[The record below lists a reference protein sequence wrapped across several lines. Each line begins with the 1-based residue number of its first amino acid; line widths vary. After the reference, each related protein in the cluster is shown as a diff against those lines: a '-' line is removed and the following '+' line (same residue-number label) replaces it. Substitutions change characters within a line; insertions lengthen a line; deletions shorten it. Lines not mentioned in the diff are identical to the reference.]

1 MASNVNPTVR
11 RRRLGQ
17 ELRRLRELKGMTA
30 EEVAERLLVSQS
42 KISRLENGRRS
53 ISQRD
58 VRDLCGVYE
67 VEDHR
72 IVDSLM
78 QMAKDSRQQ
87 GWWHAFGDI
96 PYSVYIGLE
105 TDAASL
111 RVYDPQVVPG
121 LLQTPQYA
129 EALIA
134 GALPETVPAD
144 VEKRVNVRLRRQE
157 RVKATENPLR
167 LWVVIDEAAL
177 RRTIGGKQLMI
188 DQLESLIDQSRLPHV
203 TVQVLPFSMGAHPGI
218 NGQYAI
224 LEFPDA
230 SDSSVVY
237 IEGVTSDL
245 YLEKAND
252 VQKYS
257 VMYEHSA
264 GAGPECGPDPGIH
277 HRDRQGV
284 RRWNGLL
291 SAGIGRLGA
300 EARHGT
306 PRAHRGGRPSRNMPS
321 GRVNGRPA
329 ARRLRVASITPTEN
343 AGRERPTRENR
354 SEHGNSSGRHG
365 HLDQVLVLHRK
376 RRMR

>member
-87 GWWHAFGDI
+87 GWWHSFGDI

-111 RVYDPQVVPG
+111 RIYDPQVVPG
-121 LLQTPQYA
+121 LLQTRGYA
-129 EALIA
+129 EALIN
-134 GALPETVPAD
+134 GALPETVSQD
-144 VEKRVNVRLRRQE
+144 IEKRVQVRMRRQE
-157 RVKATENPLR
+157 RIQAPDNPLR
-167 LWVVIDEAAL
+167 LWTVLDEAAL
-177 RRTIGGKQLMI
+177 KRVVGGKSVMRE
-188 DQLESLIDQSRLPHV
+188 QLEHLVEQSQLPHV
-203 TVQVLPFSMGAHPGI
+203 TVQVIPFDMGAHPGL

-230 SDSSVVY
+230 ADSSVVY

-257 VMYEHSA
+257 VMYEHLRAQALNVDQS
-264 GAGPECGPDPGIH
+264 
-277 HRDRQGV
+277 RQFI
-284 RRWNGLL
+284 
-291 SAGIGRLGA
+291 SDIAK
-300 EARHGT
+300 EYAR
-306 PRAHRGGRPSRNMPS
+306 
-321 GRVNGRPA
+321 
-329 ARRLRVASITPTEN
+329 
-343 AGRERPTRENR
+343 
-354 SEHGNSSGRHG
+354 
-365 HLDQVLVLHRK
+365 
-376 RRMR
+376 

>member
-67 VEDHR
+67 VEDQR
-72 IVDSLM
+72 MVDSLM
-78 QMAKDSRQQ
+78 EMAKDSRQQ
-87 GWWHAFGDI
+87 GWWHAFGDV

-121 LLQTPQYA
+121 LLQTRQYA
-129 EALIA
+129 EALIS
-134 GALPETVPAD
+134 GALPETAQAEID
-144 VEKRVNVRLRRQE
+144 KRVQVRMRRQE
-157 RVKATENPLR
+157 RVSSGENPLR
-167 LWVVIDEAAL
+167 LWSVMDESAL
-177 RRTIGGKQLMI
+177 RRVVGGRELMRA
-188 DQLESLIDQSRLPHV
+188 QLEHLVEQSQLPHV
-203 TVQVLPFSMGAHPGI
+203 TVQVIPFEMGAHPGL

-224 LEFPDA
+224 LEFPDTA
-230 SDSSVVY
+230 DSSVVY

-245 YLEKAND
+245 YLEKPND

-257 VMYEHSA
+257 VMYEHLRAQALNVEQS
-264 GAGPECGPDPGIH
+264 
-277 HRDRQGV
+277 RQLIADIAKGYV
-284 RRWNGLL
+284 R
-291 SAGIGRLGA
+291 
-300 EARHGT
+300 
-306 PRAHRGGRPSRNMPS
+306 
-321 GRVNGRPA
+321 
-329 ARRLRVASITPTEN
+329 
-343 AGRERPTRENR
+343 
-354 SEHGNSSGRHG
+354 
-365 HLDQVLVLHRK
+365 
-376 RRMR
+376 

>member
-111 RVYDPQVVPG
+111 RVYEPQVVPG
-121 LLQTPQYA
+121 LLQTRQYA

-134 GALPETVPAD
+134 GALPESGSSD
-144 VEKRVNVRLRRQE
+144 IEKRVGVRLRRQE
-157 RVKATENPLR
+157 RIKDDEHPLR
-167 LWVVIDEAAL
+167 LWAVIDESAL
-177 RRTIGGKQLMI
+177 RRVVGDRHLMRE
-188 DQLESLIDQSRLPHV
+188 QLEHLVEISQQPHV
-203 TVQVLPFSMGAHPGI
+203 TVQVLPFDMGAHPGI

-230 SDSSVVY
+230 ADSSVVY

-257 VMYEHSA
+257 VMYEHLRA
-264 GAGPECGPDPGIH
+264 QALNVDQT
-277 HRDRQGV
+277 RQF
-284 RRWNGLL
+284 
-291 SAGIGRLGA
+291 IA
-300 EARHGT
+300 E
-306 PRAHRGGRPSRNMPS
+306 RAKKYADGD
-321 GRVNGRPA
+321 
-329 ARRLRVASITPTEN
+329 L
-343 AGRERPTRENR
+343 
-354 SEHGNSSGRHG
+354 
-365 HLDQVLVLHRK
+365 
-376 RRMR
+376 

>member
-1 MASNVNPTVR
+1 MPTNVNPTVR

-17 ELRRLRELKGMTA
+17 ELRRLREIKGMTA

-105 TDAASL
+105 TDAESL
-111 RVYDPQVVPG
+111 RVYEPQVVPG
-121 LLQTPQYA
+121 LLQTRQYA
-129 EALIA
+129 EALIT
-134 GALPETVPAD
+134 GALPEAPQSD
-144 VEKRVNVRLRRQE
+144 IEKRVNVRARRQDRINAPE
-157 RVKATENPLR
+157 HPLR
-167 LWVVIDEAAL
+167 LWAVIDESAL
-177 RRTIGGKQLMI
+177 RRLVGGKQAMI
-188 DQLESLIDQSRLPHV
+188 EQLEHLIEQSQLPHV
-203 TVQVLPFSMGAHPGI
+203 TVQVLPFEMGAHPGI

-230 SDSSVVY
+230 ADSSVVY

-252 VQKYS
+252 VQRYS
-257 VMYEHSA
+257 VMYEHLRA
-264 GAGPECGPDPGIH
+264 QALNVEQT
-277 HRDRQGV
+277 RQFISDIAKGY
-284 RRWNGLL
+284 
-291 SAGIGRLGA
+291 
-300 EARHGT
+300 
-306 PRAHRGGRPSRNMPS
+306 
-321 GRVNGRPA
+321 
-329 ARRLRVASITPTEN
+329 
-343 AGRERPTRENR
+343 TR
-354 SEHGNSSGRHG
+354 
-365 HLDQVLVLHRK
+365 
-376 RRMR
+376 

>member
-17 ELRRLRELKGMTA
+17 ELRRLREIKGMTA

-87 GWWHAFGDI
+87 GWWHSFGDI

-121 LLQTPQYA
+121 LLQTREYA

-134 GALPETVPAD
+134 GALPETAPVD
-144 VEKRVNVRLRRQE
+144 VEKRVQVRMRRQE
-157 RVKATENPLR
+157 RITSPENPLR
-167 LWVVIDEAAL
+167 LWTVMDEAAL
-177 RRTIGGKQLMI
+177 HRKVGNGALMRAQL
-188 DQLESLIDQSRLPHV
+188 DLLVEHSQLPHV
-203 TVQVLPFSMGAHPGI
+203 TVQVIPFDMGAHPGL

-230 SDSSVVY
+230 ADSNVVY

-257 VMYEHSA
+257 VMYEHLRA
-264 GAGPECGPDPGIH
+264 QALNPDQS
-277 HRDRQGV
+277 RQYI
-284 RRWNGLL
+284 
-291 SAGIGRLGA
+291 AD
-300 EARHGT
+300 
-306 PRAHRGGRPSRNMPS
+306 
-321 GRVNGRPA
+321 
-329 ARRLRVASITPTEN
+329 VAKTY
-343 AGRERPTRENR
+343 TR
-354 SEHGNSSGRHG
+354 
-365 HLDQVLVLHRK
+365 
-376 RRMR
+376 

>member
-87 GWWHAFGDI
+87 GWWHSFGDI

-121 LLQTPQYA
+121 LLQTRQYA
-129 EALIA
+129 EALIT
-134 GALPETVPAD
+134 GALPETAATD
-144 VEKRVNVRLRRQE
+144 IEKRVQVRLRRQE
-157 RVKATENPLR
+157 RITAPDNPLR
-167 LWVVIDEAAL
+167 LWTVMDEAAL
-177 RRTIGGKQLMI
+177 RRVVGNRSLMR
-188 DQLESLIDQSRLPHV
+188 DQLEQLVEHSQLPHV
-203 TVQVLPFSMGAHPGI
+203 TVQVIPFDMGAHPGL

-230 SDSSVVY
+230 ADSSVVY

-257 VMYEHSA
+257 VMYEHLRA
-264 GAGPECGPDPGIH
+264 QALNPDQS
-277 HRDRQGV
+277 RQFI
-284 RRWNGLL
+284 
-291 SAGIGRLGA
+291 ADIA
-300 EARHGT
+300 KEYAR
-306 PRAHRGGRPSRNMPS
+306 
-321 GRVNGRPA
+321 
-329 ARRLRVASITPTEN
+329 
-343 AGRERPTRENR
+343 
-354 SEHGNSSGRHG
+354 
-365 HLDQVLVLHRK
+365 
-376 RRMR
+376 

>member
-1 MASNVNPTVR
+1 MPTNVNPTVR

-17 ELRRLRELKGMTA
+17 ELRRLREIKGMTA

-72 IVDSLM
+72 VVDSLM

-105 TDAASL
+105 TDAESL
-111 RVYDPQVVPG
+111 RVYEPQVVPG
-121 LLQTPQYA
+121 LLQTRSYA
-129 EALIA
+129 EALIN
-134 GALPETVPAD
+134 GALPEAPPSD
-144 VEKRVNVRLRRQE
+144 IEKRVNVRARRQD
-157 RVKATENPLR
+157 RVNAPEHPLR
-167 LWVVIDEAAL
+167 LWAVIDESAL
-177 RRTIGGKQLMI
+177 RRLVGGEQVMI
-188 DQLESLIDQSRLPHV
+188 QQLEHLIEQSRLPHV
-203 TVQVLPFSMGAHPGI
+203 TVQVLPFDMGAHPGI

-230 SDSSVVY
+230 ADSSVVY

-252 VQKYS
+252 VQRYS
-257 VMYEHSA
+257 VMYEHLRA
-264 GAGPECGPDPGIH
+264 QALNVDQT
-277 HRDRQGV
+277 RQFI
-284 RRWNGLL
+284 
-291 SAGIGRLGA
+291 SDIAKSYT
-300 EARHGT
+300 H
-306 PRAHRGGRPSRNMPS
+306 
-321 GRVNGRPA
+321 
-329 ARRLRVASITPTEN
+329 
-343 AGRERPTRENR
+343 
-354 SEHGNSSGRHG
+354 
-365 HLDQVLVLHRK
+365 
-376 RRMR
+376 

>member
-87 GWWHAFGDI
+87 GWWHSFGDI

-121 LLQTPQYA
+121 LLQTRQYA

-134 GALPETVPAD
+134 GALPETAAAD
-144 VEKRVNVRLRRQE
+144 VDKRVQVRLRRQE
-157 RVKATENPLR
+157 RITAPENPLR
-167 LWVVIDEAAL
+167 LWTVMDEAAL
-177 RRTIGGKQLMI
+177 RRVVGNRSLMR
-188 DQLESLIDQSRLPHV
+188 DQLEHLVEQSQLPHV
-203 TVQVLPFSMGAHPGI
+203 TVQVIPFEMGAHPGV

-230 SDSSVVY
+230 ADSSVVY

-257 VMYEHSA
+257 VMYEHLRA
-264 GAGPECGPDPGIH
+264 QALNPEQS
-277 HRDRQGV
+277 RQCI
-284 RRWNGLL
+284 
-291 SAGIGRLGA
+291 ADIA
-300 EARHGT
+300 KEYAR
-306 PRAHRGGRPSRNMPS
+306 
-321 GRVNGRPA
+321 
-329 ARRLRVASITPTEN
+329 
-343 AGRERPTRENR
+343 
-354 SEHGNSSGRHG
+354 
-365 HLDQVLVLHRK
+365 
-376 RRMR
+376 

>member
-1 MASNVNPTVR
+1 VASNVNPTVR

-67 VEDHR
+67 VEDQR
-72 IVDSLM
+72 VVDSLM

-87 GWWHAFGDI
+87 GWWHAFGDV

-121 LLQTPQYA
+121 LLQTRAYA

-134 GALPETVPAD
+134 GALPETMPAD
-144 VEKRVNVRLRRQE
+144 IEKRVQVRMRRQE
-157 RVKATENPLR
+157 RISAPESPLR
-167 LWVVIDEAAL
+167 LWTVLDEAAL
-177 RRTIGGKQLMI
+177 RRVVGNRSLMRE
-188 DQLESLIDQSRLPHV
+188 QLEYLVEQSQLPHV
-203 TVQVLPFSMGAHPGI
+203 TVQVIPFDLGAHPGL

-245 YLEKAND
+245 YLEKPAD

-257 VMYEHSA
+257 VMYEHLRAQALNVDQS
-264 GAGPECGPDPGIH
+264 
-277 HRDRQGV
+277 RQFI
-284 RRWNGLL
+284 
-291 SAGIGRLGA
+291 ADIAKAYARL
-300 EARHGT
+300 
-306 PRAHRGGRPSRNMPS
+306 
-321 GRVNGRPA
+321 
-329 ARRLRVASITPTEN
+329 
-343 AGRERPTRENR
+343 
-354 SEHGNSSGRHG
+354 
-365 HLDQVLVLHRK
+365 
-376 RRMR
+376 

>member
-1 MASNVNPTVR
+1 MPSNVNPTVR

-105 TDAASL
+105 TDAESL
-111 RVYDPQVVPG
+111 RVYEPQVVPG
-121 LLQTPQYA
+121 LLQTRSYA
-129 EALIA
+129 EALIN
-134 GALPETVPAD
+134 GALPEAPPSEID
-144 VEKRVNVRLRRQE
+144 KRVKVRARRQDRITDPE
-157 RVKATENPLR
+157 HPLR
-167 LWVVIDEAAL
+167 LWAVIDESAL
-177 RRTIGGKQLMI
+177 HRLVGGRQVMI
-188 DQLESLIDQSRLPHV
+188 EQLEQLVELSQLPHV
-203 TVQVLPFSMGAHPGI
+203 TVQVLPFDMGAHPGI

-230 SDSSVVY
+230 ADSSVVY

-245 YLEKAND
+245 YLEKSND
-252 VQKYS
+252 VQRYS
-257 VMYEHSA
+257 VMYEHLRAQALNVEQTRHFISDIA
-264 GAGPECGPDPGIH
+264 KKYADGSGA
-277 HRDRQGV
+277 
-284 RRWNGLL
+284 
-291 SAGIGRLGA
+291 
-300 EARHGT
+300 
-306 PRAHRGGRPSRNMPS
+306 
-321 GRVNGRPA
+321 
-329 ARRLRVASITPTEN
+329 
-343 AGRERPTRENR
+343 
-354 SEHGNSSGRHG
+354 
-365 HLDQVLVLHRK
+365 
-376 RRMR
+376 

>member
-105 TDAASL
+105 TDAESL
-111 RVYDPQVVPG
+111 RVYEPQVVPG
-121 LLQTPQYA
+121 LLQTRAYA
-129 EALIA
+129 EALIT
-134 GALPETVPAD
+134 GALPETATTD
-144 VEKRVNVRLRRQE
+144 IEKRVQVRVRRQE
-157 RVKATENPLR
+157 RINAEDSPLR
-167 LWVVIDEAAL
+167 LWAVLDEATL
-177 RRTIGGKQLMI
+177 RRAVGGKQAMI
-188 DQLESLIDQSRLPHV
+188 EQLEHLEAMSQLPHV
-203 TVQVLPFSMGAHPGI
+203 TIQVMPFSMGAHPGV

-230 SDSSVVY
+230 ADSSVVY

-257 VMYEHSA
+257 VMYEHLRA
-264 GAGPECGPDPGIH
+264 QALNVDQT
-277 HRDRQGV
+277 RQFI
-284 RRWNGLL
+284 
-291 SAGIGRLGA
+291 SDTAKDY
-300 EARHGT
+300 AR
-306 PRAHRGGRPSRNMPS
+306 
-321 GRVNGRPA
+321 
-329 ARRLRVASITPTEN
+329 
-343 AGRERPTRENR
+343 
-354 SEHGNSSGRHG
+354 
-365 HLDQVLVLHRK
+365 
-376 RRMR
+376 

>member
-1 MASNVNPTVR
+1 VASSVNPTVR

-87 GWWHAFGDI
+87 GWWHSFGDI

-121 LLQTPQYA
+121 LLQTRPYA

-134 GALPETVPAD
+134 GALPETASGD
-144 VEKRVNVRLRRQE
+144 IDKRVQVRLRRQE
-157 RVKATENPLR
+157 RISAPENPLR
-167 LWVVIDEAAL
+167 LWTVLDEAAL
-177 RRTIGGKQLMI
+177 RRAVGNRSLMR
-188 DQLESLIDQSRLPHV
+188 DQLEHLVEQSQLPHV
-203 TVQVLPFSMGAHPGI
+203 TVQVIPFDMGAHPGL

-230 SDSSVVY
+230 ADSSVVY

-257 VMYEHSA
+257 VMYEHLRAQALNVEQS
-264 GAGPECGPDPGIH
+264 
-277 HRDRQGV
+277 RQFI
-284 RRWNGLL
+284 
-291 SAGIGRLGA
+291 ADIA
-300 EARHGT
+300 KEYAR
-306 PRAHRGGRPSRNMPS
+306 
-321 GRVNGRPA
+321 
-329 ARRLRVASITPTEN
+329 
-343 AGRERPTRENR
+343 
-354 SEHGNSSGRHG
+354 
-365 HLDQVLVLHRK
+365 
-376 RRMR
+376 

>member
-1 MASNVNPTVR
+1 MASSVNPTVR

-67 VEDHR
+67 VEDVR

-87 GWWHAFGDI
+87 GWWHSFGDI

-121 LLQTPQYA
+121 LLQTRQYA

-134 GALPETVPAD
+134 GALPETAAAD
-144 VEKRVNVRLRRQE
+144 VEKRVQVRLRRQE
-157 RVKATENPLR
+157 RITAPENPLR
-167 LWVVIDEAAL
+167 LWTVMDEAAV
-177 RRTIGGKQLMI
+177 RRVVGNRSLMR
-188 DQLESLIDQSRLPHV
+188 DQLEHLVEQSQLPHV
-203 TVQVLPFSMGAHPGI
+203 TVQVIPFEMGAHPGV

-230 SDSSVVY
+230 ADSSVVY

-257 VMYEHSA
+257 VMYEHLRAQALNADQS
-264 GAGPECGPDPGIH
+264 
-277 HRDRQGV
+277 RQFI
-284 RRWNGLL
+284 
-291 SAGIGRLGA
+291 ADIA
-300 EARHGT
+300 KEYAR
-306 PRAHRGGRPSRNMPS
+306 
-321 GRVNGRPA
+321 
-329 ARRLRVASITPTEN
+329 
-343 AGRERPTRENR
+343 
-354 SEHGNSSGRHG
+354 
-365 HLDQVLVLHRK
+365 
-376 RRMR
+376 

>member
-67 VEDHR
+67 VEDVR

-87 GWWHAFGDI
+87 GWWHSFGDI

-121 LLQTPQYA
+121 LLQTKSYA
-129 EALIA
+129 EALIS
-134 GALPETVPAD
+134 GALPEVAPTD
-144 VEKRVNVRLRRQE
+144 VDKRVQVRLRRQE
-157 RVKATENPLR
+157 RISAPENPLR
-167 LWVVIDEAAL
+167 LWAVLDEAAL
-177 RRTIGGKQLMI
+177 RREVGSRHVMI
-188 DQLESLIDQSRLPHV
+188 EQLEHLIEMSRLPHV
-203 TVQVLPFSMGAHPGI
+203 TVQLIPFTMGAHPGVS
-218 NGQYAI
+218 GQYAI

-230 SDSSVVY
+230 ADSSVVY

-245 YLEKAND
+245 YLEKAQD

-257 VMYEHSA
+257 VMYEHLRAQALNADQSREFIA
-264 GAGPECGPDPGIH
+264 NAAKDY
-277 HRDRQGV
+277 
-284 RRWNGLL
+284 
-291 SAGIGRLGA
+291 
-300 EARHGT
+300 AR
-306 PRAHRGGRPSRNMPS
+306 
-321 GRVNGRPA
+321 
-329 ARRLRVASITPTEN
+329 
-343 AGRERPTRENR
+343 
-354 SEHGNSSGRHG
+354 
-365 HLDQVLVLHRK
+365 
-376 RRMR
+376 

>member
-111 RVYDPQVVPG
+111 RVYESLIVPG
-121 LLQTPQYA
+121 LLQTRDYA
-129 EALIA
+129 QAVITGMWPEATPSEI
-134 GALPETVPAD
+134 D
-144 VEKRVNVRLRRQE
+144 KRIQVRLKRQD
-157 RVKATENPLR
+157 RLTDPDNPLR
-167 LWVVIDEAAL
+167 FWAVIDEALL
-177 RRTIGGKQLMI
+177 RRAVGSPAIMAEQL
-188 DQLESLIDQSRLPHV
+188 LHLAELSERPHV
-203 TVQVLPFSMGAHPGI
+203 TLQVLPFEVGAHPGMY
-218 NGQYAI
+218 GKFAI
-224 LEFPDA
+224 LEFQDA
-230 SDSSVVY
+230 MDASVVY
-237 IEGVTSDL
+237 LEGVTSDL
-245 YLEKAND
+245 YLERAAD
-252 VQKYS
+252 VQSYEI
-257 VMYEHSA
+257 MYEHLRA
-264 GAGPECGPDPGIH
+264 EA
-277 HRDRQGV
+277 
-284 RRWNGLL
+284 L
-291 SAGIGRLGA
+291 SA
-300 EARHGT
+300 EQ
-306 PRAHRGGRPSRNMPS
+306 SRDFILKTAQS
-321 GRVNGRPA
+321 YH
-329 ARRLRVASITPTEN
+329 S
-343 AGRERPTRENR
+343 
-354 SEHGNSSGRHG
+354 
-365 HLDQVLVLHRK
+365 
-376 RRMR
+376 

>member
-72 IVDSLM
+72 IIESLM

-87 GWWHAFGDI
+87 GWWHTFGDI

-111 RVYDPQVVPG
+111 RVFAPQVVPG
-121 LLQTPQYA
+121 LLQTRAYA
-129 EALIA
+129 EAVIT
-134 GALPETVPAD
+134 GALPETPTTEI
-144 VEKRVNVRLRRQE
+144 EKRVQVRVRRQE
-157 RVKATENPLR
+157 RVSAVENPLR
-167 LWVVIDEAAL
+167 LWAVLDEAAL
-177 RRTIGGKQLMI
+177 RRVVGNRQLMRE
-188 DQLESLIDQSRLPHV
+188 QLEHLAEVSQLPHV
-203 TVQVLPFSMGAHPGI
+203 TVQVLPFDVGAHPGL

-230 SDSSVVY
+230 ADSSVVY

-245 YLEKAND
+245 YLEKAPD
-252 VQKYS
+252 VQNYS
-257 VMYEHSA
+257 VMYEHLRA
-264 GAGPECGPDPGIH
+264 QAMNADQT
-277 HRDRQGV
+277 RQFIAD
-284 RRWNGLL
+284 L
-291 SAGIGRLGA
+291 AK
-300 EARHGT
+300 EYAR
-306 PRAHRGGRPSRNMPS
+306 
-321 GRVNGRPA
+321 
-329 ARRLRVASITPTEN
+329 
-343 AGRERPTRENR
+343 
-354 SEHGNSSGRHG
+354 
-365 HLDQVLVLHRK
+365 
-376 RRMR
+376 

>member
-67 VEDHR
+67 VDDHR

-121 LLQTPQYA
+121 LLQTREYA
-129 EALIA
+129 ESLIA
-134 GALPETVPAD
+134 GALPETAPTD
-144 VEKRVNVRLRRQE
+144 VEKRVSVRVRRQE
-157 RVKATENPLR
+157 RVRAQDNPLR

-177 RRTIGGKQLMI
+177 RRVIGDRQLMI
-188 DQLESLIDQSRLPHV
+188 EQLEHLIQQSQLPHV

-257 VMYEHSA
+257 VMYEH
-264 GAGPECGPDPGIH
+264 
-277 HRDRQGV
+277 
-284 RRWNGLL
+284 L
-291 SAGIGRLGA
+291 
-300 EARHGT
+300 
-306 PRAHRGGRPSRNMPS
+306 RAQALN
-321 GRVNGRPA
+321 VDQ
-329 ARRLRVASITPTEN
+329 
-343 AGRERPTRENR
+343 TREFITEIAKEYAR
-354 SEHGNSSGRHG
+354 GSAE
-365 HLDQVLVLHRK
+365 
-376 RRMR
+376 